1 MLFTNSLSTD
11 GQNIAFSQDIVE
23 GILPPTI
30 KINLTWWEINEQP
43 AVSDATAAQVLASL
57 SSTATEIPALTTA
70 NDRANLPLAS
80 LSPLQFLRPLLSSPY
95 LSPPTTYT
103 LITAQA
109 AALQS
114 EDKMVPFLTWL

>member
-23 GILPPTI
+23 GTLPPTI
-30 KINLTWWEINEQP
+30 KINPTWWEINKQP
-43 AVSDATAAQVLASL
+43 AVSDTMAAQVISSL
-57 SSTATEIPALTTA
+57 SSTATEIPAPTTA
-70 NDRANLPLAS
+70 NYRTNLPLAS
-80 LSPLQFLRPLLSSPY
+80 LAPLQFLRPLLLAPY

-103 LITAQA
+103 LITSQA

-114 EDKMVPFLTWL
+114 